1 VTTRLPVIL
10 AGLCLAAC
18 GPETVTV
25 TPASVPS
32 NPPGVLLTVQ
42 VTPLTG
48 VASVGGGRLWI
59 ANYAA
64 GSVTR
69 IEAATGRVSTIPIG
83 DPQKMTAQGCAPGS
97 VHYAPMGSFNVR
109 KCDLPSGLAVGF
121 GSLWVTKNDANQVLR
136 IDLTT
141 MRTIAS
147 IPAPTLVFNMAAGP
161 TGIWL
166 TDYEE
171 DRILRID
178 PATNL
183 VALDR
188 PLIHGPSGLAFS
200 EEAAWIAKTRGR
212 LVTRVNLRDNS
223 VVAEISV
230 GARPLPVAVGEG
242 GVWVKNEQDSTVSR
256 IDPQTNQVVATI
268 PVDPF
273 YGRDGVDYLA
283 LADGFVW
290 VGGLQLQG
298 IDPRTNSVTRTLP
311 LEGIALPAEDGR
323 HLWLLGIAGTV
334 RLIDPLR

>member
-1 VTTRLPVIL
+1 
-10 AGLCLAAC
+10 
-18 GPETVTV
+18 
-25 TPASVPS
+25 
-32 NPPGVLLTVQ
+32 
-42 VTPLTG
+42 
-48 VASVGGGRLWI
+48 
-59 ANYAA
+59 
-64 GSVTR
+64 
-69 IEAATGRVSTIPIG
+69 
-83 DPQKMTAQGCAPGS
+83 
-97 VHYAPMGSFNVR
+97 
-109 KCDLPSGLAVGF
+109 
-121 GSLWVTKNDANQVLR
+121 
-136 IDLTT
+136 

-147 IPAPTLVFNMAAGP
+147 IPTPTFIFDMATGP
-161 TGIWL
+161 SGVWL

-178 PATNL
+178 PARNS

-200 EEAAWIAKTRGR
+200 EQAAWIAKTRGR
-212 LVTRVNLRDNS
+212 LVTRVELRDDS
-223 VVAEISV
+223 VAAEIPV

-311 LEGIALPAEDGR
+311 LEGIALPTEDG
-323 HLWLLGIAGTV
+323 HNLWLLGIAGTV
-334 RLIDPLR
+334 RLIDPMR